1 MKCEKCGCEHD
12 DDEEGVDDVDEE
24 LDASELE
31 EAMALMKKL
40 DMKKYFV
47 KDIFIMRNKLNGI
60 LKEYEDEGDYD
71 E

>member
-1 MKCEKCGCEHD
+1 MICSKCNCEHD
-12 DDEEGVDDVDEE
+12 MVDDNEDIE
-24 LDASELE
+24 LDESELE

>member
-1 MKCEKCGCEHD
+1 MKCLKCGCEHD
-12 DDEEGVDDVDEE
+12 DDEEGVDGVDEE

-47 KDIFIMRNKLNGI
+47 KDIFIMRDKLNGI
-60 LKEYEDEGDYD
+60 LKEDEDEGDYN